1 MSQFDNPTDEV
12 PMDERPIFDPAMLEG
27 LLAFGDGAILRRV
40 VATFR
45 DATDAVPRQIGE
57 MVERHEWQNIAFA
70 AHSLKSGSGVMGLVG
85 LSRLA
90 SDLEASGK
98 IEDLEGA
105 RSAALRLPELYE
117 RSCEALREFT
127 EAH

>member
-1 MSQFDNPTDEV
+1 
-12 PMDERPIFDPAMLEG
+12 MDEPPIFDPAMLEG
-27 LLAFGDGAILRRV
+27 LLAFGDAAILRRV

-57 MVERHEWQNIAFA
+57 MVERHEWEKLAFA

-90 SDLEASGK
+90 SDLEVSGRLQDVG
-98 IEDLEGA
+98 EA
-105 RSAALRLPELYE
+105 RAAALRLPELYE